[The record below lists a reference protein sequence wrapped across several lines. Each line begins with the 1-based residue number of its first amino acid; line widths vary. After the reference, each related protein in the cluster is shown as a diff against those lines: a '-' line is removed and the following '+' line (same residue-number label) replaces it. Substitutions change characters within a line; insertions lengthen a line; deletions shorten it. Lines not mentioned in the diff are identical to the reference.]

1 MMAPTT
7 TNYAAIQ
14 EDEIQAL
21 RSIYM
26 DDFVEETQAGVW
38 NKKGDRAFRIKLRPS
53 GDEDERGLT
62 LIVSLPP
69 TYPKTEPRL
78 RLECGLNLRQKSRAE
93 AQDILKKR
101 PKTLIDSVMIFDIA
115 STLQDVLGE
124 SPLNVP
130 TLEEERATREQSAR
144 ILAMEAEQNQKEK
157 ELEAQR
163 EEEMLL
169 RELVKQRASR
179 HEKRENKSLDVSS
192 MVGVGGDLPGVL
204 AFERISYSIKDP
216 NGGGTITI
224 NSVNS
229 RVKYRQGPVCDVFTV
244 QPFRHIEGEDIREDV
259 PFLALKECTVWPLD
273 GDEPTMRRAIQNFES
288 KMEFHVGL
296 KPHQSIMK
304 PLNFRIQRQIDRPGS
319 GWVISILMELGRR
332 QSLRE
337 ALEVTDKLDVK
348 LIRAWSIRI
357 IEGLQH
363 YHRHGSAHGNIHSG
377 NILLEK
383 GETET
388 GDHRK
393 ITIAKL
399 SDGGFQRDLHSLKR
413 GKPPQN
419 WPTAWTAPENIS
431 KTFRTDAIPATDIW
445 DFGICFLQMAFGL
458 DVLNDHQSPSTFLEE
473 VALTKSL
480 RALLRQVFNNDAK
493 KRPSAWDLLHFEF
506 FRNDDALLE
515 PVPLLENSAFGVSSL
530 NLVDS
535 QRFHPRRDSHTA
547 GPSSR
552 YSKEFVEEGRL
563 GRGGFGEVFRAR
575 NKIDGQPYA
584 IKKIKARSKP
594 ALDPVL
600 SEVTVLSRLNH
611 PNVVR
616 YFASWIENSMV
627 QDLSESEFSEDDES
641 FSVTKSGRLPVL
653 PASSRGLDFIS
664 SNNVNVTFGND
675 PNEEDIDG
683 DYSSSDSSDDEYA
696 DQALDSFEEPAE
708 QNFNSLEGHSP
719 NNERTLRANQEQT
732 TWTVL
737 YIQMEYCKPEVRIS
751 PFRTTPDAQKQYN
764 AVQCEGTAIVLMQD
778 HGLSPERLQS
788 CSSNLSR
795 YLLVLNFY
803 TVPIGL

>member
-14 EDEIQAL
+14 EDEIEAL

-26 DDFVEETQAGVW
+26 DDFVEEAQAGAW

-78 RLECGLNLRQKSRAE
+78 RLEYGLNIRQKSRAE

-101 PKTLIDSVMIFDIA
+101 PSALIDSVMIFDIA
-115 STLQDVLGE
+115 SALQDVLGE

-130 TLEEERATREQSAR
+130 TLEEERAAREQSAR
-144 ILAMEAEQNQKEK
+144 VLAMEAEQNRKEK

-163 EEEMLL
+163 EEEIFL

-179 HEKRENKSLDVSS
+179 HEKRENKSLDASS

-204 AFERISYSIKDP
+204 TFERVSCSIKDP
-216 NGGGTITI
+216 NGGTITI

-244 QPFRHIEGEDIREDV
+244 QPFRHIEGEDIREDM
-259 PFLALKECTVWPLD
+259 PFLALKECIVWPFD

-288 KMEFHVGL
+288 KMEFHTAL

-304 PLNFRIQRQIDRPGS
+304 PLNFCIQRQIDRPGS

-337 ALEVTDKLDVK
+337 ALDIADKLDVK

-393 ITIAKL
+393 ITVAKL

-413 GKPPQN
+413 GKAPEN
-419 WPTAWTAPENIS
+419 WPIAWTAPEKIS
-431 KTFRTDAIPATDIW
+431 KTSGTDAIPATDIW
-445 DFGICFLQMAFGL
+445 DFGLCFLQMAFGL
-458 DVLNDHQSPSTFLEE
+458 DVLSDHQSPSTFLEE

-480 RALLRQVFNNDAK
+480 RALLRQVFNNDAR

-515 PVPLLENSAFGVSSL
+515 PVRLLGDSSAFGVSSL

-547 GPSSR
+547 GSSSR

-575 NKIDGQPYA
+575 NKVDGQPYA

-616 YFASWIENSMV
+616 YFASWIEDSMV
-627 QDLSESEFSEDDES
+627 QELSESEFSEDEDS
-641 FSVTKSGRLPVL
+641 FSVTKSGRRPVL

-664 SNNVNVTFGND
+664 SNNVNIVFGND
-675 PNEEDIDG
+675 PNEEGIDG
-683 DYSSSDSSDDEYA
+683 DYSSSDSGDDEDA
-696 DQALDSFEEPAE
+696 DQALDGFEEPAE
-708 QNFNSLEGHSP
+708 QNSNNLEEHSP

-751 PFRTTPDAQKQYN
+751 PFRTTPDAQKQHN
-764 AVQCEGTAIVLMQD
+764 AIQFEGTAIVLMQD
-778 HGLSPERLQS
+778 HDLSPEQLPS
-788 CSSNLSR
+788 CSSNLS
-795 YLLVLNFY
+795 
-803 TVPIGL
+803 